1 MECAEEDGYSHSWIH
16 MDLFVSLENGHGS
29 TLYYSSSFYLFM
41 TSRDDSNKIFEYF
54 LCVCVCL
61 LVHIHHYIYIFISNL
76 KYPYS
81 FCYHRRAIV
90 PALMPLRAPNH

>member
-81 FCYHRRAIV
+81 FCYHCRAIV
-90 PALMPLRAPNH
+90 PA

>member
-54 LCVCVCL
+54 SCVCVSACSYPPL
-61 LVHIHHYIYIFISNL
+61 YIYLSPISSIHI
-76 KYPYS
+76 P
-81 FCYHRRAIV
+81 FVTIV
-90 PALMPLRAPNH
+90 VL